1 MKYLSKI
8 TLGLILCTGFMTSCK
23 DDDETGISGGIAV
36 DREEITIA
44 AEGGTEKI
52 AVSSNNSW
60 VASSSQPWISISPAN
75 GLGSADCSLAIDS
88 TLLEVSREAQIRF
101 SVEGQEPKLIKVT
114 QFGYG
119 KQILLKEPT
128 IEIENSARYDDRY
141 FDAVISANVAFK
153 IDSNIEYS
161 FAESMTDEE
170 KAEMESDRKD
180 WLTLPKESDLKI
192 DLDRGYR
199 PRTVKV
205 RFKWKTNIA
214 PYTRV
219 AKIRLVPQDANEQ
232 LVDNE
237 GNPTGEVVLTIN
249 QKPALKITDDRAG
262 DSIAILAINEKVQSM
277 VGFDTS
283 ESMLNWSYV
292 KLWEATDELPNGD
305 KNAIGRV
312 RSVQFM
318 LIDLKDGE
326 TLPKEVRYL
335 RYLESFTIQSNANW
349 QIRNIS
355 LGEEICELKHLKELS
370 VYALGLNKLPEN
382 FINLG
387 GKVDDSYVGLEALNL
402 ASNGFDKL
410 SDVTNVVNQENFP
423 NLTALSL
430 TGCRRVDI
438 IKDLSQ
444 ISGANEYNGKKVGL
458 HINLD
463 NPSDKS
469 AFMKLLTWDN
479 LRELSLSYN
488 YIEGELPNDNE
499 VSNALSIAGKATKY
513 DIAGNNNKDF
523 FTEEELASNP
533 SIYLDKISVDT
544 CKWLK
549 TDGSNPGDKVTYKN
563 GGIPIFEDVV
573 GQDVPRV
580 LPKARAFSFNL
591 NYLTGGLPKW
601 ILFHPYFVEWSP
613 ETFIFTQED
622 EAKDSSSQPVG
633 FNNIDDVKFDYSYYY
648 GKTGK
653 EGESSNIAYPL
664 YYKRYVAN

>member
-1 MKYLSKI
+1 MKYLNKI
-8 TLGLILCTGFMTSCK
+8 TLGLILCMGLMTSCK
-23 DDDETGISGGIAV
+23 DDDEIGIPGGIAV
-36 DREEITIA
+36 DREEITIV

-52 AVSSNNSW
+52 AVSSNSNW
-60 VASSSQPWISISPAN
+60 VSSSSQPWISISPAN

-88 TLLEVSREAQIRF
+88 TLSEKSREAQIRF
-101 SVEGQEPKLIKVT
+101 SVEGQESKSIRVI

-119 KQILLKEPT
+119 KQIILKEPT
-128 IEIENSARYDDRY
+128 VEIESSARYDDRY

-153 IDSNIEYS
+153 IDSNVEYS
-161 FAESMTDEE
+161 FEGLTDADNENE
-170 KAEMESDRKD
+170 LESDRTG
-180 WLTLPKESDLKI
+180 WIEMPKADDLEI
-192 DLDRGYR
+192 NLDRGYR

-205 RFKWKTNIA
+205 RFKWKANIV
-214 PYTRV
+214 PCTRV
-219 AKIRLVPQDANEQ
+219 AKIRLLPKNADEQ
-232 LVDNE
+232 LIDNE
-237 GNPTGEVVLTIN
+237 GNPTGEVILTVK
-249 QKPALKITDDRAG
+249 QKPALRITDDRAG

-277 VGFDTS
+277 INFDSS
-283 ESMLNWSYV
+283 ESMLNWNYV
-292 KLWEATDELPNGD
+292 KLWEATDKLPNGD

-326 TLPKEVRYL
+326 TLPKEVRHL
-335 RYLESFTIQSNANW
+335 KYLESFTIQSNANW

-370 VYALGLNKLPEN
+370 VYALGLEKLSEN
-382 FINLG
+382 FIKLG

-402 ASNGFDKL
+402 ASNGFNQL
-410 SDVTNVVNQENFP
+410 SDITNVVNQENFP

-444 ISGANEYNGKKVGL
+444 ISGTNEYNGKKVGL

-469 AFMKLLTWDN
+469 AFMKLLTWDS

-488 YIEGELPNDNE
+488 YIEGELPDDDY
-499 VSNALSIAGKATKY
+499 IT
-513 DIAGNNNKDF
+513 NNLTIKSYQKSDF
-523 FTEEELASNP
+523 FTEDELKAEP
-533 SIYLDKISVDT
+533 SIYLTKISADT
-544 CKWLK
+544 CGWLK
-549 TDGSNPGDKVTYKN
+549 TMNKEVIYQHDESSTSWKIT
-563 GGIPIFEDVV
+563 

-580 LPKARAFSFNL
+580 LPNARAFSFNL
-591 NYLTGGLPKW
+591 NYLTGALPKW

-613 ETFIFTQED
+613 ETFIFAQED
-622 EAKDSSSQPVG
+622 EAKDSKSQPVG
-633 FNNIDDVKFDYSYYY
+633 FNNIDNVKFDYKYYY
-648 GKTGK
+648 GTTGNK
-653 EGESSNIAYPL
+653 DEEGVAYPL

>member
-1 MKYLSKI
+1 MKYLNKI
-8 TLGLILCTGFMTSCK
+8 TLGLILCMGLMTSCK
-23 DDDETGISGGIAV
+23 DDDEIGIPGGIAV
-36 DREEITIA
+36 DREEITIV

-52 AVSSNNSW
+52 AVSSNSNW
-60 VASSSQPWISISPAN
+60 VSSSSQPWISISPAN

-88 TLLEVSREAQIRF
+88 TLSEKSREAQIRF
-101 SVEGQEPKLIKVT
+101 SVEGQESKSIRVI

-119 KQILLKEPT
+119 KQIILKEPT
-128 IEIENSARYDDRY
+128 VEIESSARYDDRY

-153 IDSNIEYS
+153 IDSNVEYS
-161 FAESMTDEE
+161 FEGLTDADNENE
-170 KAEMESDRKD
+170 LESDRTG
-180 WLTLPKESDLKI
+180 WIEMPKADDLEI
-192 DLDRGYR
+192 NLDRGYR

-205 RFKWKTNIA
+205 RFKWKANIV
-214 PYTRV
+214 PCTRV
-219 AKIRLVPQDANEQ
+219 AKIRLLPKNADEQ
-232 LVDNE
+232 LIDNE
-237 GNPTGEVVLTIN
+237 GNPTGEVILTVK
-249 QKPALKITDDRAG
+249 QKPALRITDDRAG

-277 VGFDTS
+277 INFDSS
-283 ESMLNWSYV
+283 ESMLNWNYV
-292 KLWEATDELPNGD
+292 KLWEATDKLPNGD

-326 TLPKEVRYL
+326 TLPKEVRHL
-335 RYLESFTIQSNANW
+335 KYLESFTIQSNANW

-370 VYALGLNKLPEN
+370 VYALGLEKLSEN
-382 FINLG
+382 FIKLG

-402 ASNGFDKL
+402 ASNCFNQL
-410 SDVTNVVNQENFP
+410 SDITNVVNQENFP

-444 ISGANEYNGKKVGL
+444 ISGTNEYNGKKVGL

-469 AFMKLLTWDN
+469 AFMKLLTWDS

-488 YIEGELPNDNE
+488 YIEGELPDDDY
-499 VSNALSIAGKATKY
+499 IT
-513 DIAGNNNKDF
+513 NNLTIKSYQESDF
-523 FTEEELASNP
+523 FTEDELKAEP
-533 SIYLDKISVDT
+533 SIYLTKISADT
-544 CKWLK
+544 CGWLK
-549 TDGSNPGDKVTYKN
+549 TMNKEVIYQHDESSTSWKIT
-563 GGIPIFEDVV
+563 

-580 LPKARAFSFNL
+580 LPNARAFSFNL
-591 NYLTGGLPKW
+591 NYLTGALPKW

-613 ETFIFTQED
+613 ETFIFAQED
-622 EAKDSSSQPVG
+622 EAKDSKSQPVG
-633 FNNIDDVKFDYSYYY
+633 FNNIDNVKFDYKYYY
-648 GKTGK
+648 GTTGEK
-653 EGESSNIAYPL
+653 DEEGVAYPL

>member
-1 MKYLSKI
+1 MKYLNKI
-8 TLGLILCTGFMTSCK
+8 TLGLILCMGLMTSCK
-23 DDDETGISGGIAV
+23 DDDEIGIPGGIAV
-36 DREEITIA
+36 DREEITIV

-52 AVSSNNSW
+52 AVSSNSNW
-60 VASSSQPWISISPAN
+60 VSSSSQPWISISPAN

-88 TLLEVSREAQIRF
+88 TLSEKSREAQIRF
-101 SVEGQEPKLIKVT
+101 SVEGQESKSIRVI

-119 KQILLKEPT
+119 KQIILKEPT
-128 IEIENSARYDDRY
+128 VEIESSARYDDRY

-153 IDSNIEYS
+153 IDSNEEYS
-161 FAESMTDEE
+161 FEGLTDADNENE
-170 KAEMESDRKD
+170 LESDRTG
-180 WLTLPKESDLKI
+180 WIEMPKADDLEI
-192 DLDRGYR
+192 NLDRGYR

-205 RFKWKTNIA
+205 RFKWKANIV
-214 PYTRV
+214 PCTRV
-219 AKIRLVPQDANEQ
+219 AKIRLLPKNADEQ
-232 LVDNE
+232 LIDNE
-237 GNPTGEVVLTIN
+237 GNPTGEVILTVK
-249 QKPALKITDDRAG
+249 QKPALRITDDRAG

-277 VGFDTS
+277 INFDSS
-283 ESMLNWSYV
+283 ESMLNWNYV
-292 KLWEATDELPNGD
+292 KLWEATDKLPNGD

-326 TLPKEVRYL
+326 TLPKEVRHL
-335 RYLESFTIQSNANW
+335 KYLESFTIQSNANW

-370 VYALGLNKLPEN
+370 VYALGLEKLSEN
-382 FINLG
+382 FIKLG

-402 ASNGFDKL
+402 ASNGFNQL
-410 SDVTNVVNQENFP
+410 SDITNVVNQENFP

-444 ISGANEYNGKKVGL
+444 ISGTNEYNGKKVGL

-469 AFMKLLTWDN
+469 AFMKLLTWDS

-488 YIEGELPNDNE
+488 YIEGELPDDDY
-499 VSNALSIAGKATKY
+499 IT
-513 DIAGNNNKDF
+513 NNLTIKSYQESDF
-523 FTEEELASNP
+523 FTEDELKAEP
-533 SIYLDKISVDT
+533 SIYLTKISADT
-544 CKWLK
+544 CGWLK
-549 TDGSNPGDKVTYKN
+549 TMNKEVIYQHDESSTSWKIT
-563 GGIPIFEDVV
+563 

-580 LPKARAFSFNL
+580 LPNARAFSFNL
-591 NYLTGGLPKW
+591 NYLTGALPKW

-613 ETFIFTQED
+613 ETFIFAQED
-622 EAKDSSSQPVG
+622 EAKDSKSQPVG
-633 FNNIDDVKFDYSYYY
+633 FNNIDNVKFDYKYYY
-648 GKTGK
+648 GTTGNK
-653 EGESSNIAYPL
+653 DEEGVAYPL

>member
-1 MKYLSKI
+1 MKYLNKI
-8 TLGLILCTGFMTSCK
+8 TLGLILCMGLMTSCK
-23 DDDETGISGGIAV
+23 DDDEIGIPGGIAV
-36 DREEITIA
+36 DREEITIV

-52 AVSSNNSW
+52 AVSSNSNW
-60 VASSSQPWISISPAN
+60 VSSSSQPWISISPAN

-88 TLLEVSREAQIRF
+88 TLSEKSREAQIRF
-101 SVEGQEPKLIKVT
+101 SVEGQESKSIRVI

-119 KQILLKEPT
+119 KQIILKEPT
-128 IEIENSARYDDRY
+128 VEIESSARYDDRY

-153 IDSNIEYS
+153 IDSNVEYS
-161 FAESMTDEE
+161 FEGLTDADNENE
-170 KAEMESDRKD
+170 LESDRTG
-180 WLTLPKESDLKI
+180 WIEMPKADDLEI
-192 DLDRGYR
+192 NLDRGYR

-205 RFKWKTNIA
+205 RFKWKANIV
-214 PYTRV
+214 PCTRV
-219 AKIRLVPQDANEQ
+219 AKIRLLPKNADEQ
-232 LVDNE
+232 LIDNE
-237 GNPTGEVVLTIN
+237 GNPTGEVILTVK
-249 QKPALKITDDRAG
+249 QKPALRITDDRAG

-277 VGFDTS
+277 INFDSS
-283 ESMLNWSYV
+283 ESMLNWNYV
-292 KLWEATDELPNGD
+292 KLWEATDKLPNGD

-326 TLPKEVRYL
+326 TLPKEVRHL
-335 RYLESFTIQSNANW
+335 KYLESFTIQSNANW

-370 VYALGLNKLPEN
+370 VYALGLEKLSEN
-382 FINLG
+382 FIKLG

-402 ASNGFDKL
+402 ASNGFNQL
-410 SDVTNVVNQENFP
+410 SDITNVVNQENFP

-444 ISGANEYNGKKVGL
+444 ISGTNEYNGKKVGL

-469 AFMKLLTWDN
+469 AFMKLLTWDS

-488 YIEGELPNDNE
+488 YIEGELPDDDY
-499 VSNALSIAGKATKY
+499 IT
-513 DIAGNNNKDF
+513 NNLTIKSYQESDF
-523 FTEEELASNP
+523 FTEDELKAEP
-533 SIYLDKISVDT
+533 SIYLTKISADT
-544 CKWLK
+544 CGWLK
-549 TDGSNPGDKVTYKN
+549 TMNKEVIYQHDESSTSWKIT
-563 GGIPIFEDVV
+563 

-580 LPKARAFSFNL
+580 LPNARAFSFNL
-591 NYLTGGLPKW
+591 NYLTGALPKW

-613 ETFIFTQED
+613 ETFIFAQED
-622 EAKDSSSQPVG
+622 EAKDSKSQPVG
-633 FNNIDDVKFDYSYYY
+633 FNNIDNVKFDYKYYY
-648 GKTGK
+648 GTTGEK
-653 EGESSNIAYPL
+653 DEECAAYPL

>member
-1 MKYLSKI
+1 MKYLNKI
-8 TLGLILCTGFMTSCK
+8 TLGLILCMGLMTSCK
-23 DDDETGISGGIAV
+23 DDDEIGIPGGIAV
-36 DREEITIA
+36 DREEITIV

-52 AVSSNNSW
+52 AVSSNSNW
-60 VASSSQPWISISPAN
+60 VSSSSQPWISISPAN

-88 TLLEVSREAQIRF
+88 TLSEKSREAQIRF
-101 SVEGQEPKLIKVT
+101 SVEGQESKSIRVI

-119 KQILLKEPT
+119 KQIILKEPT
-128 IEIENSARYDDRY
+128 VEIESSARYDDRY

-153 IDSNIEYS
+153 IDSNVEYS
-161 FAESMTDEE
+161 FEGLTDADNENE
-170 KAEMESDRKD
+170 LESDRTG
-180 WLTLPKESDLKI
+180 WIEMPKADDLEI
-192 DLDRGYR
+192 NLDRGYR

-205 RFKWKTNIA
+205 RFKWKANIV
-214 PYTRV
+214 PCTRV
-219 AKIRLVPQDANEQ
+219 AKIRLLPKNADEQ
-232 LVDNE
+232 LIDNE
-237 GNPTGEVVLTIN
+237 GNPTGEVILTVK
-249 QKPALKITDDRAG
+249 QKPALRITDDRAG

-277 VGFDTS
+277 INFDSS
-283 ESMLNWSYV
+283 ESMLNWNYV
-292 KLWEATDELPNGD
+292 KLWEATDKLPNGD

-326 TLPKEVRYL
+326 TLPKEVRHL
-335 RYLESFTIQSNANW
+335 KYLESFTIQSNANW

-370 VYALGLNKLPEN
+370 VYALGLEKLSEN
-382 FINLG
+382 FIKLG

-402 ASNGFDKL
+402 ASNGFNQL
-410 SDVTNVVNQENFP
+410 SDITNVVNQENFP

-444 ISGANEYNGKKVGL
+444 ISGTNEYNGKKVGL

-469 AFMKLLTWDN
+469 AFMKLLTWDS

-488 YIEGELPNDNE
+488 YIEGELPDDDY
-499 VSNALSIAGKATKY
+499 IT
-513 DIAGNNNKDF
+513 NNLTIKSYQESDF
-523 FTEEELASNP
+523 FTEDELKAEP
-533 SIYLDKISVDT
+533 SIYLTKISADT
-544 CKWLK
+544 CGWLK
-549 TDGSNPGDKVTYKN
+549 TMDKEVIYQHDESSTSWK
-563 GGIPIFEDVV
+563 IT

-580 LPKARAFSFNL
+580 LPNARAFSFNL
-591 NYLTGGLPKW
+591 NYLTGALPKW

-613 ETFIFTQED
+613 ETFIFAQED
-622 EAKDSSSQPVG
+622 EAKDSKSQPVG
-633 FNNIDDVKFDYSYYY
+633 FNNIDNVKFDYKYYY
-648 GKTGK
+648 GTTGEK
-653 EGESSNIAYPL
+653 DEEGVAYPL

>member
-1 MKYLSKI
+1 MKYLNKI
-8 TLGLILCTGFMTSCK
+8 TLGLILCMGLMTSCK
-23 DDDETGISGGIAV
+23 DDDEIGIPGGIAV
-36 DREEITIA
+36 DREEITIV

-52 AVSSNNSW
+52 AVSSNSNW
-60 VASSSQPWISISPAN
+60 VSSSSQPWISISPAN

-88 TLLEVSREAQIRF
+88 TLSEKSREAQIRF
-101 SVEGQEPKLIKVT
+101 SVEGQESKSIRVI

-119 KQILLKEPT
+119 KQIILKEPT
-128 IEIENSARYDDRY
+128 VEIESSARYDDRY

-153 IDSNIEYS
+153 IDSNVEYS
-161 FAESMTDEE
+161 FEGLTDADNENE
-170 KAEMESDRKD
+170 LESDRTG
-180 WLTLPKESDLKI
+180 WIEMPKADDLEI
-192 DLDRGYR
+192 NLDRGYR

-205 RFKWKTNIA
+205 RFKWKANIV
-214 PYTRV
+214 PCTRV
-219 AKIRLVPQDANEQ
+219 AKIRLLPKNADEQ
-232 LVDNE
+232 LIDNE
-237 GNPTGEVVLTIN
+237 GNPTGEVILTVK
-249 QKPALKITDDRAG
+249 QKPALRITDDRAG

-277 VGFDTS
+277 INFDSS
-283 ESMLNWSYV
+283 ESMLNWNYV
-292 KLWEATDELPNGD
+292 KLWEATDKLPNGD

-326 TLPKEVRYL
+326 TLPKEVRHL
-335 RYLESFTIQSNANW
+335 KYLESFTIQSNANW

-370 VYALGLNKLPEN
+370 VYALGLEKLSEN
-382 FINLG
+382 FIKLG

-402 ASNGFDKL
+402 ASNGFNQL
-410 SDVTNVVNQENFP
+410 SDITNVVNQENFP

-444 ISGANEYNGKKVGL
+444 ISGTNEYNGKKVGL

-469 AFMKLLTWDN
+469 AFMKLLTWDS

-488 YIEGELPNDNE
+488 YIEGELPDDDY
-499 VSNALSIAGKATKY
+499 IT
-513 DIAGNNNKDF
+513 NNLTIKSYQESDF
-523 FTEEELASNP
+523 FTEDELKAEP
-533 SIYLDKISVDT
+533 SIYLTKISADT
-544 CKWLK
+544 CGWLK
-549 TDGSNPGDKVTYKN
+549 TMNKKVIYQHDESSTSWK
-563 GGIPIFEDVV
+563 IT

-580 LPKARAFSFNL
+580 LPNARAFSFNL
-591 NYLTGGLPKW
+591 NYLTGALPKW

-613 ETFIFTQED
+613 ETFIFAQED
-622 EAKDSSSQPVG
+622 EAKDSKSQPVG
-633 FNNIDDVKFDYSYYY
+633 FNNIDNVKFDYKYYY
-648 GKTGK
+648 GTTGEK
-653 EGESSNIAYPL
+653 DEEGVAYPL

>member
-1 MKYLSKI
+1 MKYLNKI
-8 TLGLILCTGFMTSCK
+8 TLGLILCMGLMTSCK
-23 DDDETGISGGIAV
+23 DDDEIGIPGGIAV
-36 DREEITIA
+36 DREEITIV

-52 AVSSNNSW
+52 AVSSNSNW
-60 VASSSQPWISISPAN
+60 VSSSSQPWISISPAN

-88 TLLEVSREAQIRF
+88 TLSEKSREAQIRF
-101 SVEGQEPKLIKVT
+101 SVEGQESKSIRVI

-119 KQILLKEPT
+119 KQIILKEPT
-128 IEIENSARYDDRY
+128 VEIESSARYDDRY

-153 IDSNIEYS
+153 IDSNVEYS
-161 FAESMTDEE
+161 FEGLTDADNENE
-170 KAEMESDRKD
+170 LESDRTG
-180 WLTLPKESDLKI
+180 WIEMPKADDLEI
-192 DLDRGYR
+192 NLDRGYR

-205 RFKWKTNIA
+205 RFKWKANIV
-214 PYTRV
+214 PCTRV
-219 AKIRLVPQDANEQ
+219 AKIRLLPKNADEQ
-232 LVDNE
+232 LIDNE
-237 GNPTGEVVLTIN
+237 GNPTGEVILTVK
-249 QKPALKITDDRAG
+249 QKPALRITDDRAG

-277 VGFDTS
+277 INFDSS
-283 ESMLNWSYV
+283 ESMLNWNYV
-292 KLWEATDELPNGD
+292 KLWEATDKLPNGD

-326 TLPKEVRYL
+326 TLPKEVRHL
-335 RYLESFTIQSNANW
+335 KYLESFTIQSNANW

-370 VYALGLNKLPEN
+370 VYALGLEKLSEN
-382 FINLG
+382 FIKLG

-402 ASNGFDKL
+402 ASNGFNQL
-410 SDVTNVVNQENFP
+410 SDITNVVNQENFP

-444 ISGANEYNGKKVGL
+444 ISGTNEYNGKKVGL

-469 AFMKLLTWDN
+469 AFMKLLTWDS

-488 YIEGELPNDNE
+488 YIEGELPDDDY
-499 VSNALSIAGKATKY
+499 IT
-513 DIAGNNNKDF
+513 NNLTIKSYQESDF
-523 FTEEELASNP
+523 FTEDKLKAEP
-533 SIYLDKISVDT
+533 SIYLTKISADT
-544 CKWLK
+544 CGWLK
-549 TDGSNPGDKVTYKN
+549 TMNKEVIYQHDESSTSWKIT
-563 GGIPIFEDVV
+563 

-580 LPKARAFSFNL
+580 LPNARAFSFNL
-591 NYLTGGLPKW
+591 NYLTGALPKW

-613 ETFIFTQED
+613 ETFIFAQED
-622 EAKDSSSQPVG
+622 EAKDSKSQPVG
-633 FNNIDDVKFDYSYYY
+633 FNNIDNVKFDYKYYY
-648 GKTGK
+648 GTTGNK
-653 EGESSNIAYPL
+653 DEEGVAYPL

>member
-1 MKYLSKI
+1 MKYLNKI
-8 TLGLILCTGFMTSCK
+8 TLGLILCMGLMTSCK
-23 DDDETGISGGIAV
+23 DDDEIGIPGGIAV
-36 DREEITIA
+36 DREEITIV

-52 AVSSNNSW
+52 AVSSNSNW
-60 VASSSQPWISISPAN
+60 VSSSSQPWISISPAN

-88 TLLEVSREAQIRF
+88 TLSEKSREAQIRF
-101 SVEGQEPKLIKVT
+101 SVEGQESKSIRVI

-119 KQILLKEPT
+119 KQIILKEPT
-128 IEIENSARYDDRY
+128 VEIESSARYDDRY

-153 IDSNIEYS
+153 IDSNVEYS
-161 FAESMTDEE
+161 FEGLTDADNENE
-170 KAEMESDRKD
+170 LESDRTG
-180 WLTLPKESDLKI
+180 WIEMPKADDLEI
-192 DLDRGYR
+192 NLDRGYR

-205 RFKWKTNIA
+205 RFKWKANIV
-214 PYTRV
+214 PCTRV
-219 AKIRLVPQDANEQ
+219 AKIRLLPKNADEQ
-232 LVDNE
+232 LIDNE
-237 GNPTGEVVLTIN
+237 GNPTGEVILTVK
-249 QKPALKITDDRAG
+249 QKPALRITDDRAG

-277 VGFDTS
+277 INFDSS
-283 ESMLNWSYV
+283 ESMLNWNYV
-292 KLWEATDELPNGD
+292 KLWEATDKLPNGD

-326 TLPKEVRYL
+326 TLPKEVRHL
-335 RYLESFTIQSNANW
+335 KYLESFTIQSNANW

-370 VYALGLNKLPEN
+370 VYALGLEKLSEN
-382 FINLG
+382 FIKLG

-402 ASNGFDKL
+402 ASNGFNQL
-410 SDVTNVVNQENFP
+410 SDITNVVNQENFP

-444 ISGANEYNGKKVGL
+444 ISGTNEYNGKKVGL

-469 AFMKLLTWDN
+469 AFMKLLTWDS

-488 YIEGELPNDNE
+488 YIEGELPDDDY
-499 VSNALSIAGKATKY
+499 IT
-513 DIAGNNNKDF
+513 NNLTINSYQESDF
-523 FTEEELASNP
+523 FTEDELKAEP
-533 SIYLDKISVDT
+533 SIYLTKISADT
-544 CKWLK
+544 CGWLK
-549 TDGSNPGDKVTYKN
+549 TMNKEVIYQHDESSTSWKIT
-563 GGIPIFEDVV
+563 

-580 LPKARAFSFNL
+580 LPNARAFSFNL
-591 NYLTGGLPKW
+591 NYLTGALPKW

-613 ETFIFTQED
+613 ETFIFAQED
-622 EAKDSSSQPVG
+622 EAKDSKSQPVG
-633 FNNIDDVKFDYSYYY
+633 FNNIDNVKFDYKYYY
-648 GKTGK
+648 GTTGNK
-653 EGESSNIAYPL
+653 DEEGVAYPL

>member
-1 MKYLSKI
+1 MKYLNKI
-8 TLGLILCTGFMTSCK
+8 TLGLILCMGLMTSCK
-23 DDDETGISGGIAV
+23 DDDEIGIPGGIAV
-36 DREEITIA
+36 DREEITIV

-52 AVSSNNSW
+52 AVSSNSNW
-60 VASSSQPWISISPAN
+60 VSSSSQPWISISPAN

-88 TLLEVSREAQIRF
+88 TLSEKSREAQIRF
-101 SVEGQEPKLIKVT
+101 SVEGQESKSIRVI

-119 KQILLKEPT
+119 KQIILKEPT
-128 IEIENSARYDDRY
+128 VEIESSARYDDRY

-153 IDSNIEYS
+153 IDSNVEYS
-161 FAESMTDEE
+161 FEGLTDADNENE
-170 KAEMESDRKD
+170 LESDRTG
-180 WLTLPKESDLKI
+180 WIEMPKADDLEI
-192 DLDRGYR
+192 NLDRGYR

-205 RFKWKTNIA
+205 RFKWKANIV
-214 PYTRV
+214 PCTRV
-219 AKIRLVPQDANEQ
+219 AKIRLLPKNADEQ
-232 LVDNE
+232 LIDNE
-237 GNPTGEVVLTIN
+237 GNPTGEVILTVK
-249 QKPALKITDDRAG
+249 QKPALRITDDRAG

-277 VGFDTS
+277 INFDSS
-283 ESMLNWSYV
+283 ESMLNWNYV
-292 KLWEATDELPNGD
+292 KLWEATDKLPNGD

-326 TLPKEVRYL
+326 TLPKEVRHL
-335 RYLESFTIQSNANW
+335 KYLESFTIQSNANW

-370 VYALGLNKLPEN
+370 VYALGLEKLSEN
-382 FINLG
+382 FIKLG

-402 ASNGFDKL
+402 ASNGFNQL
-410 SDVTNVVNQENFP
+410 SDITNVVNQENFP

-444 ISGANEYNGKKVGL
+444 ISGTNEYNGKKVGL

-469 AFMKLLTWDN
+469 AFMKLLTWDS

-488 YIEGELPNDNE
+488 YIEGELPDDDY
-499 VSNALSIAGKATKY
+499 IT
-513 DIAGNNNKDF
+513 NNLTIKSYQESDF
-523 FTEEELASNP
+523 FTEDELKAEP
-533 SIYLDKISVDT
+533 SIYLTKISADT
-544 CKWLK
+544 CGWLK
-549 TDGSNPGDKVTYKN
+549 TMDKKVIYQHDESSTSWK
-563 GGIPIFEDVV
+563 IT

-580 LPKARAFSFNL
+580 LPNARAFSFNL
-591 NYLTGGLPKW
+591 NYLTGALPKW

-613 ETFIFTQED
+613 ETFIFAQED
-622 EAKDSSSQPVG
+622 EAKDSKSQPVG
-633 FNNIDDVKFDYSYYY
+633 FNNIDNVKFDYKYYY
-648 GKTGK
+648 GTTGNK
-653 EGESSNIAYPL
+653 DEEGVAYPL

>member
-1 MKYLSKI
+1 MKYLNKI
-8 TLGLILCTGFMTSCK
+8 TLGLILCMGLMTSCK
-23 DDDETGISGGIAV
+23 DDDEIGIPGGIAV
-36 DREEITIA
+36 DREEITIV

-52 AVSSNNSW
+52 AVSSNSNW
-60 VASSSQPWISISPAN
+60 VSSSSQPWISISPAN

-88 TLLEVSREAQIRF
+88 TLSEKSREAQIRF
-101 SVEGQEPKLIKVT
+101 SVEGQESKSIRVI

-119 KQILLKEPT
+119 KQIILKEPT
-128 IEIENSARYDDRY
+128 VEIESSARYDDRY

-153 IDSNIEYS
+153 IDSNVEYS
-161 FAESMTDEE
+161 FEGLTDADNENE
-170 KAEMESDRKD
+170 LESDRTG
-180 WLTLPKESDLKI
+180 WIEMPKADDLEI
-192 DLDRGYR
+192 NLDRGYR

-205 RFKWKTNIA
+205 RFKWKANIV
-214 PYTRV
+214 PCTRV
-219 AKIRLVPQDANEQ
+219 AKIRLLPKNADEQ
-232 LVDNE
+232 LIDNE
-237 GNPTGEVVLTIN
+237 GNPTGEVILTVK
-249 QKPALKITDDRAG
+249 QKPALRITDDRAG

-277 VGFDTS
+277 INFDSS
-283 ESMLNWSYV
+283 ESMLNWNYV
-292 KLWEATDELPNGD
+292 KLWEATDKLPNGD

-326 TLPKEVRYL
+326 TLPKEVRHL
-335 RYLESFTIQSNANW
+335 KYLESFTIQSNANW

-370 VYALGLNKLPEN
+370 VYALGLEKLSEN
-382 FINLG
+382 FIKLG

-402 ASNGFDKL
+402 ASNGFNQL
-410 SDVTNVVNQENFP
+410 SDITNVVNQENFP

-444 ISGANEYNGKKVGL
+444 ISGTNEYNGKKVGL

-469 AFMKLLTWDN
+469 AFMKLLTWDS

-488 YIEGELPNDNE
+488 YIEGELPDDDY
-499 VSNALSIAGKATKY
+499 IT
-513 DIAGNNNKDF
+513 NNLTIKSYQESDF
-523 FTEEELASNP
+523 FTEDELKAEP
-533 SIYLDKISVDT
+533 SIYLTKISADT
-544 CKWLK
+544 CGWLK
-549 TDGSNPGDKVTYKN
+549 TMNKEVIYQHDESSTSWKIT
-563 GGIPIFEDVV
+563 

-580 LPKARAFSFNL
+580 LPNARAFSFNL
-591 NYLTGGLPKW
+591 NYLTGALPKW

-613 ETFIFTQED
+613 ETFIFAQED
-622 EAKDSSSQPVG
+622 EAKDSKSQPVG
-633 FNNIDDVKFDYSYYY
+633 FNNIDNVKFDYKYYY
-648 GKTGK
+648 GTTGEK
-653 EGESSNIAYPL
+653 DEEGVAYPL

>member
-1 MKYLSKI
+1 MKYLNKI
-8 TLGLILCTGFMTSCK
+8 TLGLILCMGLMTSCK
-23 DDDETGISGGIAV
+23 DDDEIGIPGGIAV
-36 DREEITIA
+36 DREEITIV

-52 AVSSNNSW
+52 AVSSNSNW
-60 VASSSQPWISISPAN
+60 VSSSSQPWISISPAN

-88 TLLEVSREAQIRF
+88 TLSEKSREAQIRF
-101 SVEGQEPKLIKVT
+101 SVEGQESKSIRVI

-119 KQILLKEPT
+119 KQIILKEPT
-128 IEIENSARYDDRY
+128 VEIESSARYDDRY

-153 IDSNIEYS
+153 IDSNVEYS
-161 FAESMTDEE
+161 FEGLTDADNENE
-170 KAEMESDRKD
+170 LESDRTG
-180 WLTLPKESDLKI
+180 WIEMPKADDLEI
-192 DLDRGYR
+192 NLDRGYR

-205 RFKWKTNIA
+205 RFKWKANIV
-214 PYTRV
+214 PCTRV
-219 AKIRLVPQDANEQ
+219 AKIRLLPKNADEQ
-232 LVDNE
+232 LIDNE
-237 GNPTGEVVLTIN
+237 GNPTGEVILTVK
-249 QKPALKITDDRAG
+249 QKPALRITDDRAG

-277 VGFDTS
+277 INFDSS
-283 ESMLNWSYV
+283 ESMLNWNYV
-292 KLWEATDELPNGD
+292 KLWEATDKLPNGD

-326 TLPKEVRYL
+326 TLPKEVRHL
-335 RYLESFTIQSNANW
+335 KYLESFTIQSNANW

-370 VYALGLNKLPEN
+370 VYALGLEKLSEN
-382 FINLG
+382 FIKLG

-402 ASNGFDKL
+402 ASNGFNQL
-410 SDVTNVVNQENFP
+410 SDITNVVNQENFP

-444 ISGANEYNGKKVGL
+444 ISGTNEYNGKKVGL

-469 AFMKLLTWDN
+469 AFMKLLTWDS

-488 YIEGELPNDNE
+488 YIEGELPDDDY
-499 VSNALSIAGKATKY
+499 IT
-513 DIAGNNNKDF
+513 NNLTIKSYQESDF
-523 FTEEELASNP
+523 FTEDELKAEP
-533 SIYLDKISVDT
+533 SIYLTKISADT
-544 CKWLK
+544 CGWLK
-549 TDGSNPGDKVTYKN
+549 TMNKEVIYQHDESSTSWKIT
-563 GGIPIFEDVV
+563 

-580 LPKARAFSFNL
+580 LPNARAFSFNL
-591 NYLTGGLPKW
+591 NYLTGALPKW

-613 ETFIFTQED
+613 ETFIFAQED
-622 EAKDSSSQPVG
+622 EAKDSKSQPVG
-633 FNNIDDVKFDYSYYY
+633 FNNIDNVKFDYKYYY
-648 GKTGK
+648 GTTSNKDE
-653 EGESSNIAYPL
+653 EGVAYPL

>member
-1 MKYLSKI
+1 MKYLNKI
-8 TLGLILCTGFMTSCK
+8 TLGLILCMGLMTSCK
-23 DDDETGISGGIAV
+23 DDDEIGIPGGIAV
-36 DREEITIA
+36 DREEITIV

-52 AVSSNNSW
+52 AVSSNSNW
-60 VASSSQPWISISPAN
+60 VSSSSQPWISISPAN

-88 TLLEVSREAQIRF
+88 TLSEKSREAQIRF
-101 SVEGQEPKLIKVT
+101 SVEGQESKSIRVI

-119 KQILLKEPT
+119 KQIILKEPT
-128 IEIENSARYDDRY
+128 VEIESSARYDDRY

-153 IDSNIEYS
+153 IDSNVEYS
-161 FAESMTDEE
+161 FEGLTDADNENE
-170 KAEMESDRKD
+170 LESDRTG
-180 WLTLPKESDLKI
+180 WIEMPKADDLEI
-192 DLDRGYR
+192 NLDRGYR

-205 RFKWKTNIA
+205 RFKWKANIV
-214 PYTRV
+214 PCTRV
-219 AKIRLVPQDANEQ
+219 AKIRLLPKNADEQ
-232 LVDNE
+232 LIDNE
-237 GNPTGEVVLTIN
+237 GNPTGEVILTVK
-249 QKPALKITDDRAG
+249 QKPALRITDDRAG

-277 VGFDTS
+277 INFDSS
-283 ESMLNWSYV
+283 ESMLNWNYV
-292 KLWEATDELPNGD
+292 KLWEATDKLPNGD

-326 TLPKEVRYL
+326 TLPKEVRHL
-335 RYLESFTIQSNANW
+335 KYLESFTIQSNANW

-370 VYALGLNKLPEN
+370 VYALGLEKLSEN
-382 FINLG
+382 FIKLG

-402 ASNGFDKL
+402 ASNGFNQL
-410 SDVTNVVNQENFP
+410 SDITNVVNQENFP

-444 ISGANEYNGKKVGL
+444 ISGTNEYNGKKVGL

-469 AFMKLLTWDN
+469 AFMKLLTWDS

-488 YIEGELPNDNE
+488 YIEGELPDDDY
-499 VSNALSIAGKATKY
+499 IT
-513 DIAGNNNKDF
+513 NNLTIKSYQESDF
-523 FTEEELASNP
+523 FTEDELKAEP
-533 SIYLDKISVDT
+533 SIYLTKISTDT
-544 CKWLK
+544 CGWLK
-549 TDGSNPGDKVTYKN
+549 TMNKEVIYQHDESSTSWKIT
-563 GGIPIFEDVV
+563 

-580 LPKARAFSFNL
+580 LPNARAFSFNL
-591 NYLTGGLPKW
+591 NYLTGALPKW

-613 ETFIFTQED
+613 ETFIFAQKD
-622 EAKDSSSQPVG
+622 EAKDSKSQPVG
-633 FNNIDDVKFDYSYYY
+633 FNNIDNVKFDYKYYY
-648 GKTGK
+648 GTTGNK
-653 EGESSNIAYPL
+653 DEEGVAYPL

>member
-1 MKYLSKI
+1 MKYLNKI
-8 TLGLILCTGFMTSCK
+8 TLGLILCMGLMTSCK
-23 DDDETGISGGIAV
+23 DDDEIGIPGGIAV
-36 DREEITIA
+36 DREEITIV

-52 AVSSNNSW
+52 AVSSNSNW
-60 VASSSQPWISISPAN
+60 VSSSSQPWISISPAN

-88 TLLEVSREAQIRF
+88 TLSEKSREAQIRF
-101 SVEGQEPKLIKVT
+101 SVEGQESKSIRVI

-119 KQILLKEPT
+119 KQIILKEPT
-128 IEIENSARYDDRY
+128 VEIESSARYDDRY

-153 IDSNIEYS
+153 IDSNVEYS
-161 FAESMTDEE
+161 FEGLTDADNENE
-170 KAEMESDRKD
+170 LESDRTG
-180 WLTLPKESDLKI
+180 WIEMPKADDLEI
-192 DLDRGYR
+192 NLDRGYR

-205 RFKWKTNIA
+205 RFKWKANIV
-214 PYTRV
+214 PCTRV
-219 AKIRLVPQDANEQ
+219 AKIRLLPKNADEQ
-232 LVDNE
+232 LIDNE
-237 GNPTGEVVLTIN
+237 GNPTGEVILTVK
-249 QKPALKITDDRAG
+249 QKPALRITDDRAG

-277 VGFDTS
+277 INFDSS
-283 ESMLNWSYV
+283 ESMLNWNYV
-292 KLWEATDELPNGD
+292 KLWEATDKLPNGD

-326 TLPKEVRYL
+326 TLPKEVRHL
-335 RYLESFTIQSNANW
+335 KYLESFTIQSNANW

-370 VYALGLNKLPEN
+370 VYALGLEKLSEN
-382 FINLG
+382 FIKLG

-402 ASNGFDKL
+402 ASNGFNQL
-410 SDVTNVVNQENFP
+410 SDITNVVNQENFP

-444 ISGANEYNGKKVGL
+444 ISGTNEYNGKKVGL

-469 AFMKLLTWDN
+469 AFMKLLTWDS

-488 YIEGELPNDNE
+488 YIEGELPDDDY
-499 VSNALSIAGKATKY
+499 IT
-513 DIAGNNNKDF
+513 NNLTIKSYQESDF
-523 FTEEELASNP
+523 FTEDELKAEP
-533 SIYLDKISVDT
+533 SIYLTKISADT
-544 CKWLK
+544 CGWLK
-549 TDGSNPGDKVTYKN
+549 TKN
-563 GGIPIFEDVV
+563 KEVIYQHDESSTSWKIT

-580 LPKARAFSFNL
+580 LPNARAFSFNL
-591 NYLTGGLPKW
+591 NYLTGALPKW

-613 ETFIFTQED
+613 ETFIFAQED
-622 EAKDSSSQPVG
+622 EAKDSKSQPVG
-633 FNNIDDVKFDYSYYY
+633 FNNIDNVKFDYKYYY
-648 GKTGK
+648 GTTGNK
-653 EGESSNIAYPL
+653 DEEGVAYPL

>member
-1 MKYLSKI
+1 MKYLNKI
-8 TLGLILCTGFMTSCK
+8 TLGLILCMGLMTSCK
-23 DDDETGISGGIAV
+23 DDDEIGIPGGIAV
-36 DREEITIA
+36 DREEITIV

-52 AVSSNNSW
+52 AVSSNSNW
-60 VASSSQPWISISPAN
+60 VSSSSQPWISISPAN

-88 TLLEVSREAQIRF
+88 TLSEKSREAQIRF
-101 SVEGQEPKLIKVT
+101 SVEGQESKSIRVI

-119 KQILLKEPT
+119 KQIILKEPT
-128 IEIENSARYDDRY
+128 VEIESSARYDDRY

-153 IDSNIEYS
+153 IDSNVEYS
-161 FAESMTDEE
+161 FEGLTDADNENE
-170 KAEMESDRKD
+170 LESDRTG
-180 WLTLPKESDLKI
+180 WIEMPKADDLEI
-192 DLDRGYR
+192 NLDRGYR

-205 RFKWKTNIA
+205 RFKWKANIV
-214 PYTRV
+214 PCTRV
-219 AKIRLVPQDANEQ
+219 AKIRLLPKNADEQ
-232 LVDNE
+232 LIDNE
-237 GNPTGEVVLTIN
+237 GNPTGEVILTVK
-249 QKPALKITDDRAG
+249 QKPALRITDDRAG

-277 VGFDTS
+277 INFDSS
-283 ESMLNWSYV
+283 ESMLNWNYV
-292 KLWEATDELPNGD
+292 KLWEATDKLPNGD

-326 TLPKEVRYL
+326 TLPKEVRHL
-335 RYLESFTIQSNANW
+335 KYLESFTIQSNANW

-370 VYALGLNKLPEN
+370 VYALGLEKLSEN
-382 FINLG
+382 FIKLG

-402 ASNGFDKL
+402 ASNGFNQL
-410 SDVTNVVNQENFP
+410 SDITNVVNQENFP

-444 ISGANEYNGKKVGL
+444 ISGTNEYNGKKVGL

-469 AFMKLLTWDN
+469 AFMKLLTWDS

-488 YIEGELPNDNE
+488 YIEGELPDDDY
-499 VSNALSIAGKATKY
+499 IT
-513 DIAGNNNKDF
+513 NNLTIKSYQESDF
-523 FTEEELASNP
+523 FTEDELKAEP
-533 SIYLDKISVDT
+533 SIYLTKISADT
-544 CKWLK
+544 CGWLK
-549 TDGSNPGDKVTYKN
+549 TMNKEVIYQHDESSTSWKIT
-563 GGIPIFEDVV
+563 

-580 LPKARAFSFNL
+580 LPNARAFSFNL
-591 NYLTGGLPKW
+591 NYLTGALPKW

-613 ETFIFTQED
+613 ETFIFAQED
-622 EAKDSSSQPVG
+622 EAKDSKSQPVG
-633 FNNIDDVKFDYSYYY
+633 FNNIDNVKFDYKYYY
-648 GKTGK
+648 GTTGYK
-653 EGESSNIAYPL
+653 DEEGVAYPL

>member
-1 MKYLSKI
+1 MKYLNKI
-8 TLGLILCTGFMTSCK
+8 TLGLILCMGLMTSCK
-23 DDDETGISGGIAV
+23 DDDEIGIPGGIAV
-36 DREEITIA
+36 DREEITIV

-52 AVSSNNSW
+52 AVSSNSNW
-60 VASSSQPWISISPAN
+60 VSSSSQPWISISPAN

-88 TLLEVSREAQIRF
+88 TLSEKSREAQIRF
-101 SVEGQEPKLIKVT
+101 SVEGQESKSIRVI

-119 KQILLKEPT
+119 KQIILKEPT
-128 IEIENSARYDDRY
+128 VEIESSARYDDRY

-153 IDSNIEYS
+153 IDSNVEYS
-161 FAESMTDEE
+161 FEGLTDADNENE
-170 KAEMESDRKD
+170 LESDRTG
-180 WLTLPKESDLKI
+180 WIEMPKADDLEI
-192 DLDRGYR
+192 NLDRGYR

-205 RFKWKTNIA
+205 RFKWKANIV
-214 PYTRV
+214 PCTRV
-219 AKIRLVPQDANEQ
+219 AKIRLLPKNADEQ
-232 LVDNE
+232 LIDNE
-237 GNPTGEVVLTIN
+237 GNPTGEVILTVK
-249 QKPALKITDDRAG
+249 QKPALRITDDRAG

-277 VGFDTS
+277 INFDSS
-283 ESMLNWSYV
+283 ESMLNWNYV
-292 KLWEATDELPNGD
+292 KLWEATDKLPNGD

-326 TLPKEVRYL
+326 TLPKEVRHL
-335 RYLESFTIQSNANW
+335 KYLESFTIQSNANW

-370 VYALGLNKLPEN
+370 VYALGLEKLSEN
-382 FINLG
+382 FIKLG

-402 ASNGFDKL
+402 ASNGFNQL
-410 SDVTNVVNQENFP
+410 SDITNVVNQENFP

-444 ISGANEYNGKKVGL
+444 ISGTNEYNGKKVGL

-469 AFMKLLTWDN
+469 AFMKLLTWDS

-488 YIEGELPNDNE
+488 YIEGELPDDDY
-499 VSNALSIAGKATKY
+499 IT
-513 DIAGNNNKDF
+513 NNLTIKSYQESDF
-523 FTEEELASNP
+523 FTEDELKAKP
-533 SIYLDKISVDT
+533 SIYLTKISADT
-544 CKWLK
+544 CGWLK
-549 TDGSNPGDKVTYKN
+549 TMNKEVIYQHDESSTSWKIT
-563 GGIPIFEDVV
+563 

-580 LPKARAFSFNL
+580 LPNARAFSFNL
-591 NYLTGGLPKW
+591 NYLTGALPKW

-613 ETFIFTQED
+613 ETFIFAQED
-622 EAKDSSSQPVG
+622 EAKDSKSQPVG
-633 FNNIDDVKFDYSYYY
+633 FNNIDNVKFDYKYYY
-648 GKTGK
+648 GTTGEK
-653 EGESSNIAYPL
+653 DEEGVAYPL

>member
-1 MKYLSKI
+1 MKYLNKI
-8 TLGLILCTGFMTSCK
+8 TLGLILCMGLMTSCK
-23 DDDETGISGGIAV
+23 DDDEIGIPGGIAV
-36 DREEITIA
+36 DREEITIV

-52 AVSSNNSW
+52 AVSSNSNW
-60 VASSSQPWISISPAN
+60 VSSSSQPWISISPAN

-88 TLLEVSREAQIRF
+88 TLSEKSREAQIRF
-101 SVEGQEPKLIKVT
+101 SVEGQESKSIRVI

-119 KQILLKEPT
+119 KQIILKEPT
-128 IEIENSARYDDRY
+128 VEIESSARYDDRY

-153 IDSNIEYS
+153 IDSNVEYS
-161 FAESMTDEE
+161 FEGLTDADNENE
-170 KAEMESDRKD
+170 LESDRTG
-180 WLTLPKESDLKI
+180 WIEMPKADDLEI
-192 DLDRGYR
+192 NLDRGYR

-205 RFKWKTNIA
+205 RFKWKANIV
-214 PYTRV
+214 PCTRV
-219 AKIRLVPQDANEQ
+219 AKIRLLPKNADEQ
-232 LVDNE
+232 LIDNE
-237 GNPTGEVVLTIN
+237 GNPTGEVILTVK
-249 QKPALKITDDRAG
+249 QKPALRITDDRAG

-277 VGFDTS
+277 INFDSS
-283 ESMLNWSYV
+283 ESMLNWNYV
-292 KLWEATDELPNGD
+292 KLWEATDKLPNGD

-326 TLPKEVRYL
+326 TLPKEVRHL
-335 RYLESFTIQSNANW
+335 KYLESFTIQSNANW

-370 VYALGLNKLPEN
+370 VYALGLEKLSEN
-382 FINLG
+382 FIKLG

-402 ASNGFDKL
+402 ASNGFNQL
-410 SDVTNVVNQENFP
+410 SDITIVVNQENFP

-444 ISGANEYNGKKVGL
+444 ISGTNEYNGKKVGL

-469 AFMKLLTWDN
+469 AFMKLLTWDS

-488 YIEGELPNDNE
+488 YIEGELPDDDY
-499 VSNALSIAGKATKY
+499 IT
-513 DIAGNNNKDF
+513 NNLTIKSYQESDF
-523 FTEEELASNP
+523 FTEDELKAEP
-533 SIYLDKISVDT
+533 SIYLTKISADT
-544 CKWLK
+544 CGWLK
-549 TDGSNPGDKVTYKN
+549 TMNKEVIYQHDESSTSWKIT
-563 GGIPIFEDVV
+563 

-580 LPKARAFSFNL
+580 LPNARAFSFNL
-591 NYLTGGLPKW
+591 NYLTGALPKW

-613 ETFIFTQED
+613 ETFIFAQED
-622 EAKDSSSQPVG
+622 EAKDSKSQPVG
-633 FNNIDDVKFDYSYYY
+633 FNNIDNVKFDYKYYY
-648 GKTGK
+648 GTTGNK
-653 EGESSNIAYPL
+653 DEEGVAYPL

>member
-1 MKYLSKI
+1 MKYLNKI
-8 TLGLILCTGFMTSCK
+8 TLGLILCMGLMTSCK
-23 DDDETGISGGIAV
+23 DDDEIGIPGGIAV
-36 DREEITIA
+36 DREEITIV

-52 AVSSNNSW
+52 AVSSNSNW
-60 VASSSQPWISISPAN
+60 VSSSSQPWISISPAN

-88 TLLEVSREAQIRF
+88 TLSEKSREAQIRF
-101 SVEGQEPKLIKVT
+101 SVEGQESKSIRVI

-119 KQILLKEPT
+119 KQIILKEPT
-128 IEIENSARYDDRY
+128 VEIESSARYDDRY

-153 IDSNIEYS
+153 IDSNVEYS
-161 FAESMTDEE
+161 FEGLTDADNENE
-170 KAEMESDRKD
+170 LESDRTG
-180 WLTLPKESDLKI
+180 WIEMPKADDLEI
-192 DLDRGYR
+192 NLDRGYR

-205 RFKWKTNIA
+205 RFKWKANIV
-214 PYTRV
+214 PCTRV
-219 AKIRLVPQDANEQ
+219 AKIRLLPKNADEQ
-232 LVDNE
+232 LIDNE
-237 GNPTGEVVLTIN
+237 GNPTGEVILTVK
-249 QKPALKITDDRAG
+249 QKPALRITDDRAG

-277 VGFDTS
+277 INFDSS
-283 ESMLNWSYV
+283 ESMLNWNYV
-292 KLWEATDELPNGD
+292 KLWEATDKLPNGD

-326 TLPKEVRYL
+326 TLPKEVRHL
-335 RYLESFTIQSNANW
+335 KYLESFTIQSNANW

-370 VYALGLNKLPEN
+370 VYALGLEKLSEN
-382 FINLG
+382 FIKLG

-402 ASNGFDKL
+402 ASNGFNQL
-410 SDVTNVVNQENFP
+410 SDITNVVNQENFP

-444 ISGANEYNGKKVGL
+444 ISGTNEYNGKKVGL

-469 AFMKLLTWDN
+469 AFMKLLTWDS

-488 YIEGELPNDNE
+488 YIEGELPDDNY
-499 VSNALSIAGKATKY
+499 IT
-513 DIAGNNNKDF
+513 NNLTIKSYQESDF
-523 FTEEELASNP
+523 FTEDELKAEP
-533 SIYLDKISVDT
+533 SIYLTKISVDT
-544 CKWLK
+544 CGWLK
-549 TDGSNPGDKVTYKN
+549 TMNKEVIYQHDESSTSWKIT
-563 GGIPIFEDVV
+563 

-580 LPKARAFSFNL
+580 LPNARAFSFNL
-591 NYLTGGLPKW
+591 NYLTGALPKW

-613 ETFIFTQED
+613 ETFIFAQED
-622 EAKDSSSQPVG
+622 EAKDSKSQPVG
-633 FNNIDDVKFDYSYYY
+633 FNNIDNVKFDYKYYY
-648 GKTGK
+648 GTTGEK
-653 EGESSNIAYPL
+653 DEEGVAYPL

>member
-1 MKYLSKI
+1 MKYLNKI
-8 TLGLILCTGFMTSCK
+8 TLGLILCMGLMTSCK
-23 DDDETGISGGIAV
+23 DDDEIGIPGGIAV
-36 DREEITIA
+36 DREEITIV

-52 AVSSNNSW
+52 AVSSNSNW
-60 VASSSQPWISISPAN
+60 VSSSSQPWISISPAN

-88 TLLEVSREAQIRF
+88 TLSEKSREAQIRF
-101 SVEGQEPKLIKVT
+101 SVEGQESKSIRVI

-119 KQILLKEPT
+119 KQIILKEPT
-128 IEIENSARYDDRY
+128 VEIESSARYDDRY

-153 IDSNIEYS
+153 IDSNVEYS
-161 FAESMTDEE
+161 FEGLTDADNENE
-170 KAEMESDRKD
+170 LESDRTG
-180 WLTLPKESDLKI
+180 WIEMPKADDLEI
-192 DLDRGYR
+192 NLDRGYR

-205 RFKWKTNIA
+205 RFKWKANIV
-214 PYTRV
+214 PCTRV
-219 AKIRLVPQDANEQ
+219 AKIRLLPKNADEQ
-232 LVDNE
+232 LIDNE
-237 GNPTGEVVLTIN
+237 GNPTGEVILTVK
-249 QKPALKITDDRAG
+249 QKPALRITDDRAG

-277 VGFDTS
+277 INFDSS
-283 ESMLNWSYV
+283 ESMLNWNYV
-292 KLWEATDELPNGD
+292 KLWEATDKLPNGD

-326 TLPKEVRYL
+326 TLPKEVRHL
-335 RYLESFTIQSNANW
+335 KYLESFTIQSNANW

-370 VYALGLNKLPEN
+370 VYALGLEKLSEN
-382 FINLG
+382 FIKLG

-402 ASNGFDKL
+402 ASNGFNQL
-410 SDVTNVVNQENFP
+410 SDITNVVNQENFP

-444 ISGANEYNGKKVGL
+444 ISGTNEYNGKKVGL

-469 AFMKLLTWDN
+469 AFMKLLTWDS

-488 YIEGELPNDNE
+488 YIEGELPDDDY
-499 VSNALSIAGKATKY
+499 IT
-513 DIAGNNNKDF
+513 NNLTIKSYQESDF
-523 FTEEELASNP
+523 FTEDELKAEP
-533 SIYLDKISVDT
+533 SIYLTKISADT
-544 CKWLK
+544 CGWLK
-549 TDGSNPGDKVTYKN
+549 TMNKEVIYQHDESSTSWKIT
-563 GGIPIFEDVV
+563 

-580 LPKARAFSFNL
+580 LPNARAFSFNL
-591 NYLTGGLPKW
+591 NYLTGALPKW

-613 ETFIFTQED
+613 ETFIFAQED
-622 EAKDSSSQPVG
+622 EAKDSKSQPVG
-633 FNNIDDVKFDYSYYY
+633 FNNIDNVKFDYKYYY
-648 GKTGK
+648 GITGK
-653 EGESSNIAYPL
+653 KDEEGVAYPL

>member
-1 MKYLSKI
+1 MKYLNKI
-8 TLGLILCTGFMTSCK
+8 TLGLILCMGLMTSCK
-23 DDDETGISGGIAV
+23 DDDEIGIPGGIAV
-36 DREEITIA
+36 DREEITIV

-52 AVSSNNSW
+52 AVSSNSNW
-60 VASSSQPWISISPAN
+60 VSSSSQPWISISPAN

-88 TLLEVSREAQIRF
+88 TLSEKSREAQIRF
-101 SVEGQEPKLIKVT
+101 SVEGQESKSIRVI

-119 KQILLKEPT
+119 KQIILKEPT
-128 IEIENSARYDDRY
+128 VEIESSARYDDRY

-153 IDSNIEYS
+153 IDSNVEYS
-161 FAESMTDEE
+161 FEGLTDADNENE
-170 KAEMESDRKD
+170 LESDRTG
-180 WLTLPKESDLKI
+180 WIEMPKADDLEI
-192 DLDRGYR
+192 NLDRGYR

-205 RFKWKTNIA
+205 RFKWKANIV
-214 PYTRV
+214 PCTRV
-219 AKIRLVPQDANEQ
+219 AKIRLLPKNADEQ
-232 LVDNE
+232 LIDNE
-237 GNPTGEVVLTIN
+237 GNPTGEVILTVK
-249 QKPALKITDDRAG
+249 QKPALRITDDRAG

-277 VGFDTS
+277 INFDSS
-283 ESMLNWSYV
+283 ESMLNWNYV
-292 KLWEATDELPNGD
+292 KLWEATDKLPNGD

-326 TLPKEVRYL
+326 TLPKEVRHL
-335 RYLESFTIQSNANW
+335 KYLESFTIQSNANW

-370 VYALGLNKLPEN
+370 VYALGLEKLSEN
-382 FINLG
+382 FIKLG

-402 ASNGFDKL
+402 ASNGFNQL
-410 SDVTNVVNQENFP
+410 SDITNVVNQENFP

-444 ISGANEYNGKKVGL
+444 ISGTNEYNGKKVGL

-469 AFMKLLTWDN
+469 AFMKLLTWDS

-488 YIEGELPNDNE
+488 YIEGELPDDDY
-499 VSNALSIAGKATKY
+499 IT
-513 DIAGNNNKDF
+513 NNLTIKSYQESDF
-523 FTEEELASNP
+523 FTEDELKAEP
-533 SIYLDKISVDT
+533 SIYLTKISTDT
-544 CKWLK
+544 CGWLK
-549 TDGSNPGDKVTYKN
+549 TMNKEVIYQHDESSTSWKIT
-563 GGIPIFEDVV
+563 

-580 LPKARAFSFNL
+580 LPNARAFSFNL
-591 NYLTGGLPKW
+591 NYLTGALPKW

-613 ETFIFTQED
+613 ETFIFAQED
-622 EAKDSSSQPVG
+622 EAKDSKSQPVG
-633 FNNIDDVKFDYSYYY
+633 FNNIDNVKFDYKYYY
-648 GKTGK
+648 GTTGNK
-653 EGESSNIAYPL
+653 DEEGVAYPL

>member
-1 MKYLSKI
+1 MKYLNKI
-8 TLGLILCTGFMTSCK
+8 TLGLILCMGLMTSCK
-23 DDDETGISGGIAV
+23 DDDEIGIPGGIAV
-36 DREEITIA
+36 DREEITIV

-52 AVSSNNSW
+52 AVSSNSNW
-60 VASSSQPWISISPAN
+60 VSSSSQPWISISPAN

-88 TLLEVSREAQIRF
+88 TLSEKSREAQIRF
-101 SVEGQEPKLIKVT
+101 SVEGQESKSIRVI

-119 KQILLKEPT
+119 KQIILKEPT
-128 IEIENSARYDDRY
+128 VEIESSARYDDRY

-153 IDSNIEYS
+153 IDSNVEYS
-161 FAESMTDEE
+161 FEGLTDADNENE
-170 KAEMESDRKD
+170 LESDRTGWIEMPRAD
-180 WLTLPKESDLKI
+180 DLEI
-192 DLDRGYR
+192 NLDRGYR

-205 RFKWKTNIA
+205 RFKWKANIV
-214 PYTRV
+214 PCTRV
-219 AKIRLVPQDANEQ
+219 AKIRLLPKNADEQ
-232 LVDNE
+232 LIDNE
-237 GNPTGEVVLTIN
+237 GNPTGEVILTVK
-249 QKPALKITDDRAG
+249 QKPALRITDDRAG

-277 VGFDTS
+277 INFDSS
-283 ESMLNWSYV
+283 ESMLNWNYV
-292 KLWEATDELPNGD
+292 KLWEATDKLPNGD

-326 TLPKEVRYL
+326 TLPKEVRHL
-335 RYLESFTIQSNANW
+335 KYLESFTIQSNANW

-370 VYALGLNKLPEN
+370 VYALGLEKLSEN
-382 FINLG
+382 FIKLG

-402 ASNGFDKL
+402 ASNGFNQL
-410 SDVTNVVNQENFP
+410 SDITNVVNQENFP

-444 ISGANEYNGKKVGL
+444 ISGTNEYNGKKVGL

-469 AFMKLLTWDN
+469 AFMKLLTWDS

-488 YIEGELPNDNE
+488 YIEGELPDDDY
-499 VSNALSIAGKATKY
+499 IT
-513 DIAGNNNKDF
+513 NNLTIKSYQESDF
-523 FTEEELASNP
+523 FTEDELKAEP
-533 SIYLDKISVDT
+533 SIYLTKISADT
-544 CKWLK
+544 CGWLK
-549 TDGSNPGDKVTYKN
+549 TMNKEVIYQHDESSTSWKIT
-563 GGIPIFEDVV
+563 

-580 LPKARAFSFNL
+580 LPNARAFSFNL
-591 NYLTGGLPKW
+591 NYLTGALPKW

-613 ETFIFTQED
+613 ETFIFAQED
-622 EAKDSSSQPVG
+622 EAKDSKSQPVG
-633 FNNIDDVKFDYSYYY
+633 FNNIDNVKFDYKYYY
-648 GKTGK
+648 GTTGNK
-653 EGESSNIAYPL
+653 DEEGVAYPL

>member
-1 MKYLSKI
+1 MKYLNKI
-8 TLGLILCTGFMTSCK
+8 TLGLILCMGLMTSCK
-23 DDDETGISGGIAV
+23 DDDEIGIPGGIAV
-36 DREEITIA
+36 DREEITIV

-52 AVSSNNSW
+52 AVSSNSNW
-60 VASSSQPWISISPAN
+60 VSSSSQPWISISPAN

-88 TLLEVSREAQIRF
+88 TLSEKSREAQIRF
-101 SVEGQEPKLIKVT
+101 SVEGQESKSIRVI

-119 KQILLKEPT
+119 KQIILKEPT
-128 IEIENSARYDDRY
+128 VEIESSARYDDRY

-153 IDSNIEYS
+153 IDSNVEYS
-161 FAESMTDEE
+161 FEGLTDADNENE
-170 KAEMESDRKD
+170 LESDRTG
-180 WLTLPKESDLKI
+180 WIEMPKADDLEI
-192 DLDRGYR
+192 NLDRGYR

-205 RFKWKTNIA
+205 RFKWKANIV
-214 PYTRV
+214 PCTRV
-219 AKIRLVPQDANEQ
+219 AKIRLLPKNADEQ
-232 LVDNE
+232 LIDNE
-237 GNPTGEVVLTIN
+237 GNPTGEVILTVK
-249 QKPALKITDDRAG
+249 QKPALRITDDRAG

-277 VGFDTS
+277 INFDSS
-283 ESMLNWSYV
+283 ESMLNWNYV
-292 KLWEATDELPNGD
+292 KLWEATDKLPNGD

-326 TLPKEVRYL
+326 TLPKEVRHL
-335 RYLESFTIQSNANW
+335 KYLESFTIQSNANW

-370 VYALGLNKLPEN
+370 VYALGLEKLSEN
-382 FINLG
+382 FIKLG

-402 ASNGFDKL
+402 ASNGFNQL
-410 SDVTNVVNQENFP
+410 SDITNVVNQENFP

-444 ISGANEYNGKKVGL
+444 ISGTNEYNGKKVGL

-469 AFMKLLTWDN
+469 AFMKLLTWDS

-488 YIEGELPNDNE
+488 YIEGELPDDDY
-499 VSNALSIAGKATKY
+499 IT
-513 DIAGNNNKDF
+513 NNLTIKSYQESDF
-523 FTEEELASNP
+523 FTEDELKAEP
-533 SIYLDKISVDT
+533 SIYLTKISADT
-544 CKWLK
+544 CGWLK
-549 TDGSNPGDKVTYKN
+549 TMNKEVIYQHDESSTSWKIT
-563 GGIPIFEDVV
+563 

-580 LPKARAFSFNL
+580 LPNARAFSFNL
-591 NYLTGGLPKW
+591 NYLTGALPKW

-613 ETFIFTQED
+613 ETFIFAQED
-622 EAKDSSSQPVG
+622 EAKDSKSQPVG
-633 FNNIDDVKFDYSYYY
+633 FNNIDNVKFDYKYYY
-648 GKTGK
+648 GTIGNKDE
-653 EGESSNIAYPL
+653 EGVAYPL

>member
-1 MKYLSKI
+1 MKYLNKI
-8 TLGLILCTGFMTSCK
+8 TLGLILCMGLMTSCK
-23 DDDETGISGGIAV
+23 DDDEIGIPGGIAV
-36 DREEITIA
+36 DREEITIV

-52 AVSSNNSW
+52 AVSSNSNW
-60 VASSSQPWISISPAN
+60 VSSSSQPWISISPAN

-88 TLLEVSREAQIRF
+88 TLSEKSREAQIRF
-101 SVEGQEPKLIKVT
+101 SVEGQESKSIRVI

-119 KQILLKEPT
+119 KQIILKEPT
-128 IEIENSARYDDRY
+128 VEIESSARYDDRY

-153 IDSNIEYS
+153 IDSNVEYS
-161 FAESMTDEE
+161 FEGLTDADNENE
-170 KAEMESDRKD
+170 LESDRTG
-180 WLTLPKESDLKI
+180 WIEMPKADDLEI
-192 DLDRGYR
+192 NLDRGYR

-205 RFKWKTNIA
+205 RFKWKANIV
-214 PYTRV
+214 PCTRV
-219 AKIRLVPQDANEQ
+219 AKIRLLPKNADEQ
-232 LVDNE
+232 LIDNE
-237 GNPTGEVVLTIN
+237 GNPTGEVILTVK
-249 QKPALKITDDRAG
+249 QKPALRITDDRAG

-277 VGFDTS
+277 INFDSS
-283 ESMLNWSYV
+283 ESMLNWNYV
-292 KLWEATDELPNGD
+292 KLWEATDKLPNGD

-326 TLPKEVRYL
+326 TLPKEVRHL
-335 RYLESFTIQSNANW
+335 KYLESFTIQSNANW

-370 VYALGLNKLPEN
+370 VYALGLEKLSEN
-382 FINLG
+382 FIKLG

-402 ASNGFDKL
+402 ASNGFNQL
-410 SDVTNVVNQENFP
+410 SDITNVVNQENFP

-444 ISGANEYNGKKVGL
+444 ISGTNEYNGKKVGL

-469 AFMKLLTWDN
+469 AFMKLLTWDS

-488 YIEGELPNDNE
+488 YIEGELPDDDY
-499 VSNALSIAGKATKY
+499 IT
-513 DIAGNNNKDF
+513 NNLTIKSYQESDF
-523 FTEEELASNP
+523 FTEDELKAEP
-533 SIYLDKISVDT
+533 SIYLTKISADT
-544 CKWLK
+544 CGWLK
-549 TDGSNPGDKVTYKN
+549 KMNKEVIYQHDESSTSWKIT
-563 GGIPIFEDVV
+563 

-580 LPKARAFSFNL
+580 LPNARAFSFNL
-591 NYLTGGLPKW
+591 NYLTGALPKW

-613 ETFIFTQED
+613 ETFIFAQED
-622 EAKDSSSQPVG
+622 EAKDSKSQPVG
-633 FNNIDDVKFDYSYYY
+633 FNNIDNVKFDYKYYY
-648 GKTGK
+648 GTTGNK
-653 EGESSNIAYPL
+653 DEEGVAYPL

>member
-1 MKYLSKI
+1 MKYLNKI
-8 TLGLILCTGFMTSCK
+8 TLGLILCMGLMTSCK
-23 DDDETGISGGIAV
+23 DDDEIGIPGGIAV
-36 DREEITIA
+36 DREEITIV

-52 AVSSNNSW
+52 AVSSNSNW
-60 VASSSQPWISISPAN
+60 VSSSSQPWISISPAN

-88 TLLEVSREAQIRF
+88 TLSEKSREAQIRF
-101 SVEGQEPKLIKVT
+101 SVEGQESKSIRVI

-119 KQILLKEPT
+119 KQIILKEPT
-128 IEIENSARYDDRY
+128 VEIESSARYDDRY

-153 IDSNIEYS
+153 IDSNVEYS
-161 FAESMTDEE
+161 FEGLTDADNENE
-170 KAEMESDRKD
+170 LESDRTG
-180 WLTLPKESDLKI
+180 WIEMPKADDLEI
-192 DLDRGYR
+192 NLDRGYR

-205 RFKWKTNIA
+205 RFKWKANIV
-214 PYTRV
+214 PCTRV
-219 AKIRLVPQDANEQ
+219 AKIRLLPKNADEQ
-232 LVDNE
+232 LIDNE
-237 GNPTGEVVLTIN
+237 GNPTGEVILTVK
-249 QKPALKITDDRAG
+249 QKPALRITDDRAG

-277 VGFDTS
+277 INFDSS
-283 ESMLNWSYV
+283 ESMLNWNYV
-292 KLWEATDELPNGD
+292 KLWEATDKLPNGD

-326 TLPKEVRYL
+326 TLPKEVRHL
-335 RYLESFTIQSNANW
+335 KYLESFTIQSNANW

-370 VYALGLNKLPEN
+370 VYALGLEKLSEN
-382 FINLG
+382 FIKLG

-402 ASNGFDKL
+402 ASNGFNQL
-410 SDVTNVVNQENFP
+410 SDITNVVNQENFP

-444 ISGANEYNGKKVGL
+444 ISGTNEYNGKKVGL

-469 AFMKLLTWDN
+469 AFMKLLTWDS

-488 YIEGELPNDNE
+488 YIEGELPDDDY
-499 VSNALSIAGKATKY
+499 IT
-513 DIAGNNNKDF
+513 NNLTIKSYQESDF
-523 FTEEELASNP
+523 FTEDELKAEP
-533 SIYLDKISVDT
+533 SIYLTKISTDT
-544 CKWLK
+544 CGWLK
-549 TDGSNPGDKVTYKN
+549 TMNKEVIYQHDESSTSWKIT
-563 GGIPIFEDVV
+563 

-580 LPKARAFSFNL
+580 LPNARAFSFNL
-591 NYLTGGLPKW
+591 NYLTGALPKW

-613 ETFIFTQED
+613 ETFIFAQED
-622 EAKDSSSQPVG
+622 EAKDSKSQPVG
-633 FNNIDDVKFDYSYYY
+633 FNNIDNVKFDYKYYY
-648 GKTGK
+648 GTTGEK
-653 EGESSNIAYPL
+653 DEEGVAYPL

>member
-1 MKYLSKI
+1 MKYLNKI
-8 TLGLILCTGFMTSCK
+8 TLGLILCMGLMTSCK
-23 DDDETGISGGIAV
+23 DDDEIGIPGGIAV
-36 DREEITIA
+36 DREEITIV

-52 AVSSNNSW
+52 AVSSNSNW
-60 VASSSQPWISISPAN
+60 VSSSSQPWISISPAN

-88 TLLEVSREAQIRF
+88 TLSEKSREAQIRF
-101 SVEGQEPKLIKVT
+101 SVEGQESKSIRVI

-119 KQILLKEPT
+119 KQIILKEPT
-128 IEIENSARYDDRY
+128 VEIESSARYDDRY

-153 IDSNIEYS
+153 IDSNVEYS
-161 FAESMTDEE
+161 FEGLTDADNENE
-170 KAEMESDRKD
+170 LESDRTG
-180 WLTLPKESDLKI
+180 WIEMPKADDLEI
-192 DLDRGYR
+192 NLDRGYR

-205 RFKWKTNIA
+205 RFKWKANIV
-214 PYTRV
+214 PCTRV
-219 AKIRLVPQDANEQ
+219 AKIRLLPKNADEQ
-232 LVDNE
+232 LIDNE
-237 GNPTGEVVLTIN
+237 GNPTGEVILTVK
-249 QKPALKITDDRAG
+249 QKPALRITDDRAG

-277 VGFDTS
+277 INFDSS
-283 ESMLNWSYV
+283 ESMLNWNYV
-292 KLWEATDELPNGD
+292 KLWEATDKLPNGD

-326 TLPKEVRYL
+326 TLPKEVRHL
-335 RYLESFTIQSNANW
+335 KYLESFTIQSNANW

-370 VYALGLNKLPEN
+370 VYALGLEKLSEN
-382 FINLG
+382 FIKLG

-402 ASNGFDKL
+402 ASNGFNQL
-410 SDVTNVVNQENFP
+410 SDITNVVNQENFP

-444 ISGANEYNGKKVGL
+444 ISGTNEYNGKKVGL

-469 AFMKLLTWDN
+469 AFMKLLTWDS

-488 YIEGELPNDNE
+488 YIEGELPDDDY
-499 VSNALSIAGKATKY
+499 IT
-513 DIAGNNNKDF
+513 NNLTIKSYQESDF
-523 FTEEELASNP
+523 FTEDELKAEP
-533 SIYLDKISVDT
+533 SIYLTKISADT
-544 CKWLK
+544 CGWLK
-549 TDGSNPGDKVTYKN
+549 TMIKEVIYQHDESSTSWKIT
-563 GGIPIFEDVV
+563 

-580 LPKARAFSFNL
+580 LPNARAFSFNL
-591 NYLTGGLPKW
+591 NYLTGALPKW

-613 ETFIFTQED
+613 ETFIFAQED
-622 EAKDSSSQPVG
+622 EAKDSKSQPVG
-633 FNNIDDVKFDYSYYY
+633 FNNIDNVKFDYKYYY
-648 GKTGK
+648 GTTGEK
-653 EGESSNIAYPL
+653 DEEGVAYPL

>member
-1 MKYLSKI
+1 MKYLNKI
-8 TLGLILCTGFMTSCK
+8 TLGLILCMGLMTSCK
-23 DDDETGISGGIAV
+23 DDDEIGIPGGIAV
-36 DREEITIA
+36 DREEITIV

-52 AVSSNNSW
+52 AVSSNSNW
-60 VASSSQPWISISPAN
+60 VSSSSQPWISISPAN

-88 TLLEVSREAQIRF
+88 TLSEKSREAQIRF
-101 SVEGQEPKLIKVT
+101 SVEGQESKSIRVI

-119 KQILLKEPT
+119 KQIILKEPT
-128 IEIENSARYDDRY
+128 VEIESSARYDDRY

-153 IDSNIEYS
+153 IDSNVEYS
-161 FAESMTDEE
+161 FEGLTDADNENE
-170 KAEMESDRKD
+170 LESDRTG
-180 WLTLPKESDLKI
+180 WIEMPKADDLEI
-192 DLDRGYR
+192 NLDRGYR

-205 RFKWKTNIA
+205 RFKWKANIV
-214 PYTRV
+214 PCTRV
-219 AKIRLVPQDANEQ
+219 AKIRLLPKNADEQ
-232 LVDNE
+232 LIDNE
-237 GNPTGEVVLTIN
+237 GNPTGEVILTVK
-249 QKPALKITDDRAG
+249 QKPALRITDDRAG

-277 VGFDTS
+277 INFDSS
-283 ESMLNWSYV
+283 ESMLNWNYV
-292 KLWEATDELPNGD
+292 KLWEATDKLPNGD

-326 TLPKEVRYL
+326 TLPKEVRHL
-335 RYLESFTIQSNANW
+335 KYLESFTIQSNANW

-370 VYALGLNKLPEN
+370 VYALGLEKLSEN
-382 FINLG
+382 FIKLG

-402 ASNGFDKL
+402 ASNGFNQL
-410 SDVTNVVNQENFP
+410 SDITNVVNQENFP

-444 ISGANEYNGKKVGL
+444 ISGTNEYNGKKVGL

-469 AFMKLLTWDN
+469 AFMKLLTWDS

-488 YIEGELPNDNE
+488 YIEGELPDDDY
-499 VSNALSIAGKATKY
+499 IT
-513 DIAGNNNKDF
+513 NNLTIKSYQESDF
-523 FTEEELASNP
+523 FTEDELKAEP
-533 SIYLDKISVDT
+533 SIYLTKISADT
-544 CKWLK
+544 CGWLK
-549 TDGSNPGDKVTYKN
+549 TTNKEVIYQHDESSTSWK
-563 GGIPIFEDVV
+563 II

-580 LPKARAFSFNL
+580 LPNARAFSFNL
-591 NYLTGGLPKW
+591 NYLTGALPKW

-613 ETFIFTQED
+613 ETFIFAQED
-622 EAKDSSSQPVG
+622 EAKDSKSQPVG
-633 FNNIDDVKFDYSYYY
+633 FNNIDNVKFDYKYYY
-648 GKTGK
+648 GTTGEK
-653 EGESSNIAYPL
+653 DEEGVAYPL

>member
-1 MKYLSKI
+1 MKYLNKI
-8 TLGLILCTGFMTSCK
+8 TLGLILCMGLMTSCK
-23 DDDETGISGGIAV
+23 DDDEIGIPGGIAV
-36 DREEITIA
+36 DREEITIV

-52 AVSSNNSW
+52 AVSSNSNW
-60 VASSSQPWISISPAN
+60 VSSSSQPWISISPAN

-88 TLLEVSREAQIRF
+88 TLSEKSREAQIRF
-101 SVEGQEPKLIKVT
+101 SVEGQESKSIRVI

-119 KQILLKEPT
+119 KQIILKEPT
-128 IEIENSARYDDRY
+128 VEIECSARYDDRY

-153 IDSNIEYS
+153 IDSNVEYS
-161 FAESMTDEE
+161 FEGLTDADNENE
-170 KAEMESDRKD
+170 LESDRTG
-180 WLTLPKESDLKI
+180 WIEMPKADDLEI
-192 DLDRGYR
+192 NLDRGYR

-205 RFKWKTNIA
+205 RFKWKANIV
-214 PYTRV
+214 PCTRV
-219 AKIRLVPQDANEQ
+219 AKIRLLPKNADEQ
-232 LVDNE
+232 LIDNE
-237 GNPTGEVVLTIN
+237 GNPTGEVILTVK
-249 QKPALKITDDRAG
+249 QKPALRITDDRAG

-277 VGFDTS
+277 INFDSS
-283 ESMLNWSYV
+283 ESMLNWNYV
-292 KLWEATDELPNGD
+292 KLWEATDKLPNGD

-326 TLPKEVRYL
+326 TLPKEVRHL
-335 RYLESFTIQSNANW
+335 KYLESFTIQSNANW

-370 VYALGLNKLPEN
+370 VYALGLEKLSEN
-382 FINLG
+382 FIKLG

-402 ASNGFDKL
+402 ASNGFNQL
-410 SDVTNVVNQENFP
+410 SDITNVVNQENFP

-444 ISGANEYNGKKVGL
+444 ISGTNEYNGKKVGL

-469 AFMKLLTWDN
+469 AFMKLLTWDS

-488 YIEGELPNDNE
+488 YIEGELPDDDY
-499 VSNALSIAGKATKY
+499 IT
-513 DIAGNNNKDF
+513 NNLTIKSYQESDF
-523 FTEEELASNP
+523 FTEDELKAEP
-533 SIYLDKISVDT
+533 SIYLTKISADT
-544 CKWLK
+544 CGWLK
-549 TDGSNPGDKVTYKN
+549 TMNKEVIYQHDESSTSWKIT
-563 GGIPIFEDVV
+563 

-580 LPKARAFSFNL
+580 LPNARAFSFNL
-591 NYLTGGLPKW
+591 NYLTGALPKW

-613 ETFIFTQED
+613 ETFIFAQED
-622 EAKDSSSQPVG
+622 EAKDSKSQPVG
-633 FNNIDDVKFDYSYYY
+633 FNNIDNVKFDYKYYY
-648 GKTGK
+648 GTTGNK
-653 EGESSNIAYPL
+653 DEEGVAYPL

>member
-1 MKYLSKI
+1 MKYLNKV
-8 TLGLILCTGFMTSCK
+8 TLGLILCMGLMTSCK
-23 DDDETGISGGIAV
+23 DDDEIGIPGGIAV
-36 DREEITIA
+36 DREEITIV

-52 AVSSNNSW
+52 AVSSNSNW
-60 VASSSQPWISISPAN
+60 VSSSSQPWISISPAN

-88 TLLEVSREAQIRF
+88 TLSEKSREAQIRF
-101 SVEGQEPKLIKVT
+101 SVEGQESKSIRVI

-119 KQILLKEPT
+119 KQIILKEPT
-128 IEIENSARYDDRY
+128 VEIESSARYDDRY

-153 IDSNIEYS
+153 IDSNVEYS
-161 FAESMTDEE
+161 FEGLTDADNENE
-170 KAEMESDRKD
+170 LESDRTG
-180 WLTLPKESDLKI
+180 WIEMPKADDLEI
-192 DLDRGYR
+192 NLDRGYR

-205 RFKWKTNIA
+205 RFKWKANIV
-214 PYTRV
+214 PCTRV
-219 AKIRLVPQDANEQ
+219 AKIRLLPKNADEQ
-232 LVDNE
+232 LIDNE
-237 GNPTGEVVLTIN
+237 GNPTGEVILTVK
-249 QKPALKITDDRAG
+249 QKPALRITDDRAG

-277 VGFDTS
+277 INFDSS
-283 ESMLNWSYV
+283 ESMLNWNYV
-292 KLWEATDELPNGD
+292 KLWEATDKLPNGD

-326 TLPKEVRYL
+326 TLPKEVRHL
-335 RYLESFTIQSNANW
+335 KYLESFTIQSNANW

-370 VYALGLNKLPEN
+370 VYALGLEKLSEN
-382 FINLG
+382 FIKLG

-402 ASNGFDKL
+402 ASNGFNQL
-410 SDVTNVVNQENFP
+410 SDITNVVNQENFP

-444 ISGANEYNGKKVGL
+444 ISGTNEYNGKKVGL

-469 AFMKLLTWDN
+469 AFMKLLTWDS

-488 YIEGELPNDNE
+488 YIEGELPDDDY
-499 VSNALSIAGKATKY
+499 IT
-513 DIAGNNNKDF
+513 NNLTIKSYQESDF
-523 FTEEELASNP
+523 FTEDELKAEP
-533 SIYLDKISVDT
+533 SIYLTKISADT
-544 CKWLK
+544 CGWLK
-549 TDGSNPGDKVTYKN
+549 TMNKEVIYQHDESSTSWKIT
-563 GGIPIFEDVV
+563 

-580 LPKARAFSFNL
+580 LPNARAFSFNL
-591 NYLTGGLPKW
+591 NYLTGALPKW

-613 ETFIFTQED
+613 ETFIFAQED
-622 EAKDSSSQPVG
+622 EAKDSKSQPVG
-633 FNNIDDVKFDYSYYY
+633 FNNIDNVKFDYKYYY
-648 GKTGK
+648 GTTGNK
-653 EGESSNIAYPL
+653 DEEGVAYPL